1 MRKWVHQNGE
11 PPEVSV
17 FRGCLSVVKLTLVF
31 PHLSSTLVEK
41 MAASGKTGYRPAT
54 IAMFYKS
61 ITSIVDGPEDLLGH
75 G

>member
-1 MRKWVHQNGE
+1 MRKWVHQSGG

-17 FRGCLSVVKLTLVF
+17 SRVCLTVVKPTLVC
-31 PHLSSTLVEK
+31 PHLSSTLAEK

-54 IAMFYKS
+54 IAIFYKS
-61 ITSIVDGPEDLLGH
+61 ITSPVDESGDLLGH